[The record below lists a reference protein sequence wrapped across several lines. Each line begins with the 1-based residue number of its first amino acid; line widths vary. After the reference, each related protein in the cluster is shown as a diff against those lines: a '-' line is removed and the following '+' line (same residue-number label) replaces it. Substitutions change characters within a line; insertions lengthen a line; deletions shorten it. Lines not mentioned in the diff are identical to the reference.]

1 MSFEKNLLNKLLDKY
16 EKSKLSKGGT
26 SINRSIRLTTKDE
39 VLSSYTGFD
48 SYKYVDLND
57 AVIRNLE
64 KQGFIT
70 AVFENDTF
78 KSLTLNVFNV
88 DSLYDYLNRKK
99 PSDELKQI
107 KETLNKY
114 QFDNFL
120 DMFIEYVNDY
130 INDKYDYP
138 RSYFSDSVQLDLIL
152 MVFEK
157 MFLLTEETKKRDFSA
172 KYLGDSKLFE
182 SIQGRIIKIIK
193 DFDGNN
199 YASDDDVLS
208 EYNIVKNSSY
218 ALVKNNLVLKINNS
232 VINLNDFGYEIS
244 LSDEMIKSLC
254 ILDSNVYKV
263 ITVENLTSF
272 YKLNDPDSV
281 IIYLGGFHNHTK
293 QSLLMKLYE
302 KYPKAQYFH
311 FSDIDAGGFL
321 IFNNLVLKTGI
332 PFIPY
337 RMSVN
342 ELKQNHN
349 LKQLTENDKKRL
361 KGLLLDSR
369 FDLFKDVIEY
379 MLDNNVKLEQ
389 EILD

>member
-1 MSFEKNLLNKLLDKY
+1 
-16 EKSKLSKGGT
+16 
-26 SINRSIRLTTKDE
+26 
-39 VLSSYTGFD
+39 
-48 SYKYVDLND
+48 
-57 AVIRNLE
+57 
-64 KQGFIT
+64 
-70 AVFENDTF
+70 
-78 KSLTLNVFNV
+78 
-88 DSLYDYLNRKK
+88 
-99 PSDELKQI
+99 
-107 KETLNKY
+107 
-114 QFDNFL
+114 
-120 DMFIEYVNDY
+120 
-130 INDKYDYP
+130 
-138 RSYFSDSVQLDLIL
+138 

>member
-78 KSLTLNVFNV
+78 KSLTLNVLNV

-114 QFDNFL
+114 QFDYFL

-232 VINLNDFGYEIS
+232 VINLNDFGYDIS

-293 QSLLMKLYE
+293 QSLLMKVYE

-311 FSDIDAGGFL
+311 FGDIDAGGFL
-321 IFNNLVLKTGI
+321 IFNNLIEKTGI

-349 LKQLTENDKKRL
+349 QKQLTEKDKKRL

>member
-1 MSFEKNLLNKLLDKY
+1 MSFEKNILNKLLDKY

-26 SINRSIRLTTKDE
+26 SINRNIRLTTKDE

-48 SYKYVDLND
+48 SYKHADFND
-57 AVIRNLE
+57 AVIHKLE

-70 AVFENDTF
+70 AIFENDTF
-78 KSLTLNVFNV
+78 KSLTLNIVNV

-99 PSDELKQI
+99 PADELREI
-107 KETLNKY
+107 KEVLNKY
-114 QFDNFL
+114 HFDNFL
-120 DMFIEYVNDY
+120 DMFIDYVNDY
-130 INDKYDYP
+130 IYDKYDYP
-138 RSYFSDSVQLDLIL
+138 KSYFSDSVQLDLIL

-157 MFLLTEETKKRDFSA
+157 MFLLTEEIKKRDFSA

-199 YASDDDVLS
+199 YATDDDVLS

-218 ALVKNNLVLKINNS
+218 ALVKNNLILKINNS
-232 VINLNDFGYEIS
+232 IINLNDFGYEIS

-254 ILDSNVYKV
+254 ILDSNVRKV

-272 YKLNDPDSV
+272 YMLNDHDSV

-302 KYPKAQYFH
+302 KYPKAQYYH
-311 FSDIDAGGFL
+311 FSDIDVGGFL

-342 ELKQNHN
+342 ELKQNKN
-349 LKQLTENDKKRL
+349 LKKLTENDKKRL

>member
-78 KSLTLNVFNV
+78 KSLTLNVLNV

-293 QSLLMKLYE
+293 QSLLMKVYE

-311 FSDIDAGGFL
+311 FGDIDAGGFL
-321 IFNNLVLKTGI
+321 IFNNLIEKTGI

>member
-48 SYKYVDLND
+48 SYKHVDLND

-78 KSLTLNVFNV
+78 KSLTLNVLNV

-193 DFDGNN
+193 DFGGNN

-232 VINLNDFGYEIS
+232 VIIN
-244 LSDEMIKSLC
+244 
-254 ILDSNVYKV
+254 
-263 ITVENLTSF
+263 
-272 YKLNDPDSV
+272 
-281 IIYLGGFHNHTK
+281 
-293 QSLLMKLYE
+293 
-302 KYPKAQYFH
+302 
-311 FSDIDAGGFL
+311 
-321 IFNNLVLKTGI
+321 
-332 PFIPY
+332 
-337 RMSVN
+337 
-342 ELKQNHN
+342 
-349 LKQLTENDKKRL
+349 
-361 KGLLLDSR
+361 
-369 FDLFKDVIEY
+369 
-379 MLDNNVKLEQ
+379 
-389 EILD
+389 